1 MRVGMPGAPG
11 NFIAPVPLP
20 RSSKCT
26 FTATATPGVCQ
37 RAGRQSH
44 IRDCGCGRR
53 LWVAGSGSDPT
64 RRSMSE
70 VGAVEPSE
78 VDLTLAARRR
88 ASVAAVAAGWG
99 LLLWFQVVR
108 QVVRLDPSPPMPED
122 PDERFIEFYVGN
134 ASRLAWIATAYA
146 LQWALML
153 VLLAA
158 VVRAVCRRF
167 DLAAI
172 LALLLAGAA
181 TAVYVVGEGVKVWP
195 VVQGDVTE
203 ETVRRVLE
211 PGVARALLESRDG
224 LHAPAAVLLGISVLL
239 IGWLLLRSGLRG
251 RWVMAGLSAV
261 SGGLALSSVVVGP
274 DGFGPG
280 LIFVLWGPVVPV
292 LVLFGLR
299 RLQS

>member
-1 MRVGMPGAPG
+1 M
-11 NFIAPVPLP
+11 
-20 RSSKCT
+20 
-26 FTATATPGVCQ
+26 
-37 RAGRQSH
+37 
-44 IRDCGCGRR
+44 
-53 LWVAGSGSDPT
+53 
-64 RRSMSE
+64 
-70 VGAVEPSE
+70 EPIE
-78 VDLTLAARRR
+78 IDLTLAARRR
-88 ASVAAVAAGWG
+88 ASVAAVVAGWA

-108 QVVRLDPSPPMPED
+108 QVVRLDPGPPMPED
-122 PDERFIEFYVGN
+122 PDERFIEFYLGN
-134 ASRLAWIATAYA
+134 ASRLAWIATAYTF
-146 LQWALML
+146 QWALML

-195 VVQGDVTE
+195 VVQGEVTE
-203 ETVRRVLE
+203 ETVRRVLD

-239 IGWLLLRSGLRG
+239 IGWLLLKSGLRG
-251 RWVMAGLSAV
+251 RGVMAGLSAV

-274 DGFGPG
+274 EGFGPG

-292 LVLFGLR
+292 LVLLALR